1 MINKE
6 KQKSLIDV
14 WRILVDDDQKS
25 WVMFEHGT
33 CIVLNDPQEDLEV
46 QALDILKEW
55 GPVVVGTP
63 LGDFNVENLDELSGW
78 LVVYP
83 NPDIANYVDP
93 DILKDNDL
101 EDQNGMPMGIGLFGR
116 HLRKEDFNS
125 QKIIHIE
132 DNRNKKVV

>member
-6 KQKSLIDV
+6 KQKSLIDI
-14 WRILVDDDQKS
+14 WRILVDDDQKN

-33 CIVLNDPQEDLEV
+33 CIVLNDPQDDLEA
-46 QALDILKEW
+46 QALEILKAW
-55 GPVVVGTP
+55 GPVVAGTP
-63 LGDFNVENLDELSGW
+63 LGDFNVKNLDDFPGW

-93 DILKDNDL
+93 DILIENDL
-101 EDQNGMPMGIGLFGR
+101 EDQIDMHMGIGLFGR

-132 DNRNKKVV
+132 DNRNKK